1 MILPEHKKF
10 IINGLYGLIEGSAS
24 SLESMLKS
32 DFNLRFGFIPDS
44 ITVTQKNN
52 FLEDDVPNKGCW
64 VGKMTATLIID
75 GKEFVVTRDWSEE
88 YENDIKHP
96 NYQDDYF
103 YDSEYCFS
111 YKKAKALLEEITPHN
126 IAKKRLKNFY

>member
-32 DFNLRFGFIPDS
+32 NFKHIFGFIPDS
-44 ITVTQKNN
+44 IKVTQKNKFIGEN
-52 FLEDDVPNKGCW
+52 EQNKGCW
-64 VGKMTATLIID
+64 IGEMTVTLIID
-75 GKEFVVTRDWSEE
+75 GKEFVVTRDWAEE

-103 YDSEYCFS
+103 YDSEDCFS
-111 YKKAKALLEEITPHN
+111 YKKCNELLESISPKR
-126 IAKKRLKNFY
+126 IAKDRLKNF